1 MCHTSKIGKIVCF
14 CYLNNEKG
22 SLHYYEALQKMKEY
36 ATLVADF
43 KKVFSSSSDIRVTF
57 KIFWGPAISL
67 KATLKHE
74 ILELLSLNNL
84 AQHGTCQTIFFK
96 KSEFLENGIMP
107 YLLVTLSLKKE

>member
-1 MCHTSKIGKIVCF
+1 MGKIVCV

-57 KIFWGPAISL
+57 
-67 KATLKHE
+67 
-74 ILELLSLNNL
+74 
-84 AQHGTCQTIFFK
+84 
-96 KSEFLENGIMP
+96 SEVLQ
-107 YLLVTLSLKKE
+107 